1 LTIEID
7 GSWGEGGGQI
17 ARTAVGL
24 ACALGKRITVIDIRK
39 GRKQQGL
46 KAQHLAGIRLAAEMC
61 DAESSG
67 LEVGSASIELTPR
80 SNVGGQFEIDV
91 GTAGSVSLVLQTCM
105 IPAILAKGPVTL
117 LIRGGTDVPWA
128 PPIDY
133 LRMIMLP
140 LLQRMGAEVD
150 VAVIQRGFYPSGGG
164 EIRVD
169 IVPSGG
175 LNGADLSSRGKLV
188 ELRGSLACRNL
199 PEHVAERVKN
209 YAVKELAGTMTPK
222 MTEDLGRGPST
233 GVSLVLAACFEN
245 TVMGSSCLG
254 VKGLPAEKVGE
265 RAARDLKE
273 DISSEG
279 ALDEYAADQVIPFA
293 FLAEGTTRFR
303 TVELS
308 SHAKTNLWIAQ
319 QLVKRKVT
327 VQEERRSTM
336 VTIE

>member
-1 LTIEID
+1 MTIEID

-24 ACALGKRITVIDIRK
+24 ACAIGEKIAVVDIRK

-67 LEVGSASIELTPR
+67 LDAGSTRIELTPR

-105 IPAILAKGPVTL
+105 IPAVLAKGPVTL
-117 LIRGGTDVPWA
+117 SIRGGTDVPWA

-150 VAVIQRGFYPSGGG
+150 VSVIQRGFYPSGGG

-169 IVPSGG
+169 IVPSGKLVG
-175 LNGADLSSRGKLV
+175 TDLSSRGKLV

-199 PEHVAERVKN
+199 PEHVVERVRN
-209 YAVKELAGTMTPK
+209 YAIKELAGTMTPK
-222 MTEDLGRGPST
+222 IVEDFGRGPST
-233 GVSLVLAACFEN
+233 GVSLVLAACFER

-265 RAARDLKE
+265 KAARDLKE
-273 DISSEG
+273 DMSSEG
-279 ALDEYAADQVIPFA
+279 VLDEYAADQIIPFA
-293 FLAEGTTRFR
+293 FLAEGITRFR
-303 TVELS
+303 TLELS
-308 SHAKTNLWIAQ
+308 SHAKTNLWVAQ
-319 QLVKRKVT
+319 QLIDRKVT

-336 VTIE
+336 VAIE

>member
-1 LTIEID
+1 LTLEID

-24 ACALGKRITVIDIRK
+24 ACALGKKIAVVDIRR

-61 DAESSG
+61 DAESTG
-67 LEVGSASIELTPR
+67 LEVGSTSIELTPR

-117 LIRGGTDVPWA
+117 RIKGGTDVPWA

-150 VAVIQRGFYPSGGG
+150 VAVVQRGFYPSGGG

-169 IVPSGG
+169 FVPSGR
-175 LNGADLSSRGKLV
+175 LNGTNLSSRGRLV
-188 ELRGSLACRNL
+188 ELKGSLACRNL
-199 PEHVAERVKN
+199 PEHVVERVRN

-222 MTEDLGRGPST
+222 ITEDFGRGPST

-245 TVMGSSCLG
+245 TVMGASCLG

-265 RAARDLKE
+265 KAARDLKE
-273 DISSEG
+273 GISSEG
-279 ALDEYAADQVIPFA
+279 SLDEYAADQIIPFA
-293 FLAEGTTRFR
+293 FLAEGTTSFR
-303 TVELS
+303 TAELS
-308 SHAKTNLWIAQ
+308 PHAKTNLWVAQ
-319 QLVKRKVT
+319 QLVNRKVT
-327 VQEERRSTM
+327 VQEERRSVK

>member
-24 ACALGKRITVIDIRK
+24 ACALGKKIAVVDIRK
-39 GRKQQGL
+39 GRRQQGL

-67 LEVGSASIELTPR
+67 LEVGSTRIELTPR
-80 SNVGGQFEIDV
+80 SNVGGHFEIDV

-105 IPAILAKGPVTL
+105 IPAILAKGAVTL
-117 LIRGGTDVPWA
+117 SIRGGTDVPWS

-133 LRMIMLP
+133 LRLILLP

-164 EIRVD
+164 EIKVD
-169 IVPSGG
+169 IVPSGE
-175 LNGADLSSRGKLV
+175 LVGADFTSRGKLM

-199 PEHVAERVKN
+199 PEHVVERVRN
-209 YAVKELAGTMTPK
+209 YAIKELAGTMTPK
-222 MTEDLGRGPST
+222 IEEDFGRGPST
-233 GVSLVLAACFEN
+233 GVSLVLAACYEN
-245 TVMGSSCLG
+245 SVIGSSCLG
-254 VKGLPAEKVGE
+254 EKGLPAEKVGE
-265 RAARDLKE
+265 GAARDLKE
-273 DISSEG
+273 GMSSEG
-279 ALDEYAADQVIPFA
+279 VLDEYAADQIIPFA

-303 TVELS
+303 TLELS
-308 SHAKTNLWIAQ
+308 SHAKTNLWVAQ
-319 QLVKRKVT
+319 QLIDRKVT
-327 VQEERRSTM
+327 VQEERRGTM
-336 VTIE
+336 VTIG